1 MVKWPA
7 AGGGPAEGGAG
18 PINRGSTQNKTSHT
32 VPAGAKGRSVPR
44 FGLPQ
49 AGPASAMNIARRIS
63 SEKPAA
69 GRMSALS
76 MYEIPPTEPIS
87 VSEFEDFAFDR
98 LRCALC

>member
-1 MVKWPA
+1 MA
-7 AGGGPAEGGAG
+7 AGGPAEGGTG
-18 PINRGSTQNKTSHT
+18 PINRGTTQNKTSHT

-44 FGLPQ
+44 FGPPQ

-87 VSEFEDFAFDR
+87 VSEFEEFAFDR

>member
-1 MVKWPA
+1 
-7 AGGGPAEGGAG
+7 
-18 PINRGSTQNKTSHT
+18 
-32 VPAGAKGRSVPR
+32 
-44 FGLPQ
+44 
-49 AGPASAMNIARRIS
+49 MNIARRIS

-87 VSEFEDFAFDR
+87 VSEFEEFAFDR